1 LAARRIA
8 VLCKQQRPEK
18 KLFLLLFLLFTA
30 FAAKTQV
37 LAPDLICVNNDT
49 LRWTIP
55 TNSCGPFVSYNV
67 YGSQNF
73 NGPYVLLATILNPA
87 QETYFN
93 NNPNNNLWFYYLTT
107 TANCPGQMVLSSDTL
122 DNRVPEASPI
132 LFADVQNGNV
142 LLEWLPSPSPEVVAY
157 IIYRTTDLGTVP
169 IDTVTTLSYVDL
181 NSNPDAQ
188 SESYFVIGMD
198 GCGNTALLTN
208 PHETMLLDG
217 VLDLCERSIALTW
230 NLYLGWTAI
239 ARHEIWASVDGDV
252 PVLLETV
259 SGTVNSVVLSNLVD
273 EKNYCFFIESYD
285 ALSSANS
292 TSSVFCQFIDVYA
305 EVRQLQIKN
314 VSVASN
320 NSTTVTWQ
328 WNQDAEI
335 NNFSVLSS
343 TDNTS
348 FQTIATQTPPAS
360 LSLNNNYTDVPSS
373 AAMAPVYYRISTSDL
388 CGDVVQSNVGQ
399 SIHLS
404 GKSIEDFQNLLSWT
418 PFTLD
423 STEVFQYEVFRL
435 SNNLPVSLGITTPD
449 VLSWS
454 DPVDVTKSSDVSICY
469 FLVATSEITLA
480 NGLTE
485 TILSRSN
492 TNCVEQPTGILAPN
506 AFAPAGVNYEFR
518 PILVF
523 GESAE
528 YRMVIRDRWGQQIFE
543 SEDVNTGWSG
553 RKGFFEFPT
562 GVYTYQI
569 LVRQRNGR
577 MVEKVG
583 TVTLVR

>member
-1 LAARRIA
+1 MSTPQHHL
-8 VLCKQQRPEK
+8 VK
-18 KLFLLLFLLFTA
+18 KLFLLLFLFFTA
-30 FAAKTQV
+30 FTAKTQV
-37 LAPDLICVNNDT
+37 IAPDLICVNNDT
-49 LRWTIP
+49 LRWIVP
-55 TNSCGPFVSYNV
+55 TNSCGSFVSYNV

-73 NGPYVLLATILNPA
+73 NGPYTLLATITDPA

-93 NNPNNNLWFYYLTT
+93 DNANNNQWFYYLTT
-107 TANCPGQMVLSSDTL
+107 TANCPGQTILSSDTL

-169 IDTVTTLSYVDL
+169 IDTVTTLSYLDL
-181 NSNPDAQ
+181 NSNPDANP
-188 SESYFVIGMD
+188 ESYFVIGMD
-198 GCGNTALLTN
+198 ACGNTALLTN
-208 PHETMLLDG
+208 PHETMLLAG
-217 VLDLCERSIALTW
+217 VLDLCERFIELSW
-230 NLYLGWTAI
+230 NPYMGWTATD
-239 ARHEIWASVDGDV
+239 RQEVWVSVDGDL

-259 SGTVNSVVLSNLVD
+259 SGTANSVVLSNLVD

-285 ALSSANS
+285 ALSGASS
-292 TSSVFCQFIDVYA
+292 SSSVFCQFVDVYA
-305 EVRQLQIKN
+305 AVRHLQIKN
-314 VSVASN
+314 VSVASGGG
-320 NSTTVTWQ
+320 TTVTWQ

-335 NNFSVLSS
+335 SDYSVLSS
-343 TDNTS
+343 TDNTN
-348 FQTIATQTPPAS
+348 FQIISTQAPSAS
-360 LSLNNNYTDVPSS
+360 LSLNNNYTDTPSS
-373 AAMAPVYYRISTSDL
+373 AATAPVYYQINTSDL
-388 CGDVVQSNVGQ
+388 CGDIVQSNIGQ

-404 GKSIEDFQNLLSWT
+404 GQASEGFQNQLSWT

-423 STEVFQYEVFRL
+423 SAEVFQYEVFRL
-435 SNNLPVSLGITTPD
+435 NNTIPVSLGLSTPD

-454 DPVDVTKSSDVSICY
+454 DSVDVTKSSDASICY
-469 FLVATSEITLA
+469 FVVASSEIKLA

-492 TNCVEQPTGILAPN
+492 TNCIEQPTGILTPN

-518 PILVF
+518 PILLF

-528 YRMVIRDRWGQQIFE
+528 YRMVIRDRWGQQIFATD
-543 SEDVNTGWSG
+543 DVKTGWSG
-553 RKGFFEFPT
+553 RDGLHEFPT

-569 LVRQRNGR
+569 RVKQSNGR
-577 MVEKVG
+577 MVEKAG